1 VTDDQQAADT
11 TQIDELRARLTAKKK
26 ELREML
32 EAMPHHT
39 VRVHQQMALEEAED
53 EVRAL
58 EDELAALEGGAG

>member
-1 VTDDQQAADT
+1 MPDEQHPADVA
-11 TQIDELRARLTAKKK
+11 QVDELRARLAAKKK

-39 VRVHQQMALEEAED
+39 VRVHQQLALEDAED

-58 EDELAALEGGAG
+58 EQQLAALEGGAA

>member
-1 VTDDQQAADT
+1 MSDDQHAADAAPV
-11 TQIDELRARLTAKKK
+11 DELRAQLAAKKK

-39 VRVHQQMALEEAED
+39 VRVHQQLALEDAED

-58 EDELAALEGGAG
+58 EQVLATLEGGTA

>member
-1 VTDDQQAADT
+1 LTDEHRTTDAA
-11 TQIDELRARLTAKKK
+11 QIDTLRARLAAKKA
-26 ELREML
+26 ELRGLL

-58 EDELAALEGGAG
+58 EQELATLEGGA

>member
-1 VTDDQQAADT
+1 MPDEQHAADT
-11 TQIDELRARLTAKKK
+11 AQVDDLRARLAEKKK

-39 VRVHQQMALEEAED
+39 VRVHQQLALEDAED

-58 EDELAALEGGAG
+58 EQELAVLEGGAA

>member
-1 VTDDQQAADT
+1 MTDDQQAADT

>member
-1 VTDDQQAADT
+1 MSDEQHTADT
-11 TQIDELRARLTAKKK
+11 AQVAELRARLAAKKT

-39 VRVHQQMALEEAED
+39 VRVHQQLALEDAED

-58 EDELAALEGGAG
+58 ERELAALEAGAA

>member
-1 VTDDQQAADT
+1 MPDERHAADGAEV
-11 TQIDELRARLTAKKK
+11 DELRRRLAVKKK

-39 VRVHQQMALEEAED
+39 VRVHQQLALEDAED

-58 EDELAALEGGAG
+58 EAELAALEGGAA

>member
-1 VTDDQQAADT
+1 MTDEHRT
-11 TQIDELRARLTAKKK
+11 TDATATDALRARLVAKKR
-26 ELREML
+26 ELRELL

-58 EDELAALEGGAG
+58 EEELAALEAGA

>member
-1 VTDDQQAADT
+1 MSDEQHAAHAA
-11 TQIDELRARLTAKKK
+11 QVDELRARLAAKKK

-58 EDELAALEGGAG
+58 EQELATLEGGA